1 MYLLRTDFNILF
13 FILKFIN
20 QYFFKKVFFI
30 DNKYQIVLLYS
41 DFFKLIN
48 YIIFLTRKLDI
59 STFLVKRSL
68 LTKLI

>member
-1 MYLLRTDFNILF
+1 MYLLRTDFNKLF

-48 YIIFLTRKLDI
+48 YIIFVTRKLDI